1 MLEAVAALEAACAA
15 VRVKA
20 TAAIDALSDAGADGA
35 SSWKTISG
43 CSEREAR
50 RAKKRAQVLGE
61 MPAVTDA
68 LSAGRLNAETADVLV
83 EAAGRAGTEAVEGEL
98 LGLVAGADADG
109 ARRTVERWL
118 TKRESAADVEARLA
132 RQRRRRRGWRHRDT
146 GSGMWRFG
154 FELDSVT
161 GAAVAQVLDTEMDR
175 LWRHD
180 GGRDGTPDQV
190 RSVEQRRADAFTRLM
205 GVDSPVESDRDLP
218 AEAGGRGR
226 LELIAVADVGVLA
239 GIDPEGRC
247 EIVDT
252 GPVPPTLLA
261 ELIERYDTRISGA
274 IFAGPG
280 RPLWLGRARRLADTA
295 QRLALALR
303 DGGCVVCGAPFAH
316 THAHH
321 VEPYADGGRTDID

>member
-1 MLEAVAALEAACAA
+1 MSYPVSSVVHMFGTVLEAPSTEGKAVEVEEAVVARLADLAAVVAGVPGAGWGRRELVAAMEALARVKAAVAAAEVRLAAA
-15 VRVKA
+15 V
-20 TAAIDALSDAGADGA
+20 DALGDAGADGV
-35 SSWKTISG
+35 SSWKTVSG

-68 LSAGRLNAETADVLV
+68 LSEGRVNVETADVLV
-83 EAAGRAGTEAVEGEL
+83 EAAGRAGSEAVEGEL

-109 ARRTVERWL
+109 ARRVAEQWL

-161 GAAVAQVLDTEMDR
+161 GAQVAQVLDREMDR

-180 GGRDGTPDQV
+180 GGRDGTPDQI

-205 GVDSPVESDRDLP
+205 GVDSPVETDRDLP
-218 AEAGGRGR
+218 
-226 LELIAVADVGVLA
+226 
-239 GIDPEGRC
+239 
-247 EIVDT
+247 
-252 GPVPPTLLA
+252 
-261 ELIERYDTRISGA
+261 
-274 IFAGPG
+274 
-280 RPLWLGRARRLADTA
+280 
-295 QRLALALR
+295 
-303 DGGCVVCGAPFAH
+303 
-316 THAHH
+316 
-321 VEPYADGGRTDID
+321 